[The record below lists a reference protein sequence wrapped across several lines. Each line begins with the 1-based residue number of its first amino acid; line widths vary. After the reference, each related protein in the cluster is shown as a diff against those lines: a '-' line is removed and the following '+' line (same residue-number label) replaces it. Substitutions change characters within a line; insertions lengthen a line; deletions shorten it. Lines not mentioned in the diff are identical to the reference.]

1 MPGDFSPIKG
11 AQPVE
16 YAEETDYATE
26 LPDTTAYNWFG
37 ITTSWSADQG
47 VESTSITYLPEYGAD
62 NKLEKRV
69 NVKLREMYEGEITY
83 HPQGDFSFLQY
94 FTGATNGTS
103 DEVPSIQ
110 IGEINEDDD
119 TYRRLLGGVGE
130 EVTISVAEDEVA
142 EVSGSFTFGE
152 STDWT
157 SSDYVGVDGE
167 HASEDTTEPWSY
179 DSLGSVTYDGTEM
192 SGAVDSVELT
202 ISNDLAVVRDSN
214 SDLSTQIDA
223 IVPVDREITVSVEF
237 TYDNFDMLTDVRDY
251 TAGDFEFT
259 IGNTTFTV
267 GGVKFP
273 EMPYEFTADD
283 LVADSLD
290 SDPASSI
297 SWTTTTP

>member
-37 ITTSWSADQG
+37 IVTSWSADQG
-47 VESTSITYLPEYGAD
+47 VESTSITYLPEYGAS

-83 HPQGDFSFLQY
+83 HPQGDFSFLEY
-94 FTGATNGTS
+94 FTGDTNGTS

-110 IGEINEDDD
+110 VGEVNEDDD

-152 STDWT
+152 STDWA
-157 SSDYVGVDGE
+157 SSDYVGADGE
-167 HASEDTTEPWSY
+167 HAAEDSTEPWSY
-179 DSLGSVTYDGTEM
+179 DNLGSVTYDGTEM

-202 ISNDLAVVRDSN
+202 ISNDLAVVRDAN

-273 EMPYEFTADD
+273 EMPYEFTPDD

-290 SDPASSI
+290 SDPANSL

>member
-1 MPGDFSPIKG
+1 MPGDFSPVVG

-16 YAEETDYATE
+16 YVEETDYATE
-26 LPDTTAYNWFG
+26 VIDGSYNWFG

-47 VESTSITYLPEYGAD
+47 VESESITYLPEYGAS

-94 FTGATNGTS
+94 FTGALEGTADDVTS
-103 DEVPSIQ
+103 LQ
-110 IGEINEDDD
+110 FGEINEGDG
-119 TYRRLLGGVGE
+119 TFRRLLGGVGE
-130 EVTISVAEDEVA
+130 EITISVAEDEVA

-152 STDWT
+152 ATEWNT
-157 SSDYVGVDGE
+157 TDYVDVDGS
-167 HASEDTTEPWSY
+167 HATEDTTEPWSY
-179 DSLGSVTYDGTEM
+179 DNLGSVTYGGTEM
-192 SGAVDSVELT
+192 DGAIDSVELT
-202 ISNDLAVVRDSN
+202 ISNDLAVVRDANSN
-214 SDLSTQIDA
+214 LSTQIAA
-223 IVPVDREITVSVEF
+223 IIPVDREITVSVEF
-237 TYDNFDMLTDVRDY
+237 TYDNFDILNEVRSY
-251 TAGDFEFT
+251 EAKDFVFS

-273 EMPYEFTADD
+273 EAPYEFTADD

-290 SDPASSI
+290 SDPANSI